1 MLFYY
6 LDKIVEYRLKQK
18 NKKLNLKK
26 AASDL
31 STNIK
36 GKIFTK
42 PQTSTSTEPLRLKEP
57 VLVDNIPPAYKT
69 KDYTTIVLSKK
80 KIEYIKKHY
89 SSFFIEY
96 ALAKELSENGYST
109 LVQSAIT
116 KGLRK
121 KNIF

>member
-36 GKIFTK
+36 NKIFAQ
-42 PQTSTSTEPLRLKEP
+42 PQTTTEPLRLKEP

-109 LVQSAIT
+109 SVQSAIT